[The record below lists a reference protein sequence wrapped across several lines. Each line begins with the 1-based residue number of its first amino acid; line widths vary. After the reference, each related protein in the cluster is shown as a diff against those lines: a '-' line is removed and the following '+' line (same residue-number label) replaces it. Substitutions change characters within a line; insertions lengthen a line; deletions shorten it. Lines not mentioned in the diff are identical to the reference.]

1 MFYTSVNCISMFVD
15 PVFFNKATA
24 TSMDGMQ
31 SGKSS
36 APPCLFADGKIQE
49 SVQSG
54 SEVSLGKINE

>member
-1 MFYTSVNCISMFVD
+1 MFVD

>member
-1 MFYTSVNCISMFVD
+1 MFVD

-36 APPCLFADGKIQE
+36 ASPCLFADGKIQE